1 MAQAGLL
8 CEAVSTRPVEPQSTP
23 SSSNGSGRAVAAKE
37 EGGSTLMH
45 YRPRLHGVRIAD
57 EAVSKDVLGLLFQLV
72 QWQMRKADKFRE
84 VWPCEGLLCALL

>member
-1 MAQAGLL
+1 MAQAVLL
-8 CEAVSTRPVEPQSTP
+8 CESVSTRPVEPRSTP
-23 SSSNGSGRAVAAKE
+23 SSSGGGGGGGGRAAAAKE

-57 EAVSKDVLGLLFQLV
+57 EVVGKDVLGLLFQLV

-84 VWPCEGLLCALL
+84 VWLR